1 MTSTSP
7 HLSAQALPRS
17 RSYSP
22 HAELPIPEGGDMDDR
37 SVISSRM
44 TDVDENDDLHAIEPA
59 LTSNRNSARS
69 SYPVGRPF
77 TRISVG
83 EQIDVTTRPN
93 TSTSNNNSILFSQSQ
108 PSRSR
113 QGIHGSLRGRP
124 TSPVSRTHV
133 PSLTSSAFYHPMS
146 STKLQAQRGKHM
158 DDGENSI
165 RTSSE
170 NTGALRSQNA
180 TPRPI
185 IHQQPQPSTSQK
197 LSLDVP
203 RSEDGHNQGYAGR
216 ALSVSPTGQTMKS
229 VTSASPLHATER
241 GTRFNNFDGSGRRT
255 RSQRSSMS
263 INGAEMEEKYAGK
276 NYQFFPGN
284 TLFCLGGRWQTAKDL
299 PMNILTSFLVVI
311 PSGLFFGFS

>member
-1 MTSTSP
+1 
-7 HLSAQALPRS
+7 
-17 RSYSP
+17 
-22 HAELPIPEGGDMDDR
+22 MDDR

-44 TDVDENDDLHAIEPA
+44 TDVDENDDLHAIDPA

-93 TSTSNNNSILFSQSQ
+93 TSTSNNNSILLSQSQ

-113 QGIHGSLRGRP
+113 QGVHGSIRGRP

-133 PSLTSSAFYHPMS
+133 PSLTSPAFYHPMS
-146 STKLQAQRGKHM
+146 SAKLQAQRGKHM
-158 DDGENSI
+158 DDGEDSI
-165 RTSSE
+165 RTSSD
-170 NTGALRSQNA
+170 NTTAMRSQTA
-180 TPRPI
+180 TPKPV
-185 IHQQPQPSTSQK
+185 IHQQQQQSHLSQK
-197 LSLDVP
+197 ISLDVP
-203 RSEDGHNQGYAGR
+203 QSEDGQNHGYTGR

-229 VTSASPLHATER
+229 VTSASPLHSTER
-241 GTRFNNFDGSGRRT
+241 GARFNDYDRNGRQM
-255 RSQRSSMS
+255 RSQRSSISMD
-263 INGAEMEEKYAGK
+263 EVEEKYSGR

-299 PMNILTSFLVVI
+299 PMNILTSFLVII